1 MSNQPI
7 NKTPKEDLVGPD
19 EDRPYEGL
27 MPFSIYRALLESTT
41 SFVIGAVA
49 LVVGYIATSY
59 FGVPVSISALG
70 VVSST
75 YLAAINGY
83 VVPLPNTT
91 PSKPRE
97 YNWAMYMAVAVGIM
111 SPIVY
116 AFTSG
121 ALLTVALLIGV
132 WWVNRNFYFALKS
145 DMWNYDI
152 NPPVKS
158 LLAVTRVPAMTIAA
172 ALLLQVAVP
181 KVALLGVVAISV
193 ITPTLYAFHRRQDDA
208 TPRNFQ
214 SSPGEEVEEEYDQ
227 LVEYGDEL
235 NDKIDELN
243 EGLNEL
249 DSKDGF
255 GALYGDETYVSSV
268 PNVRGDPLPEE
279 VEELRNE
286 LNKASE
292 FLSENHEEKKELR
305 KLVIDLQQMVEEVDD
320 EVYGRNMADE
330 QAQFNQ

>member
-1 MSNQPI
+1 MSKQPI

-59 FGVPVSISALG
+59 FSVPFSISALG
-70 VVSST
+70 VVAST

-91 PSKPRE
+91 PGRPKE
-97 YNWAMYMAVAVGIM
+97 YNWAMYMAFTVGVLA
-111 SPIVY
+111 SIVY

-121 ALLTVALLIGV
+121 VLMTVTLLIGI

-145 DMWNYDI
+145 DMWNYDV

-158 LLAVTRVPAMTIAA
+158 LLAITRVPAMTLA
-172 ALLLQVAVP
+172 VAVALQIAIP
-181 KVALLGVVAISV
+181 TVALLGVVAISV
-193 ITPTLYAFHRRQDDA
+193 TVPVIYALYRRQDDA
-208 TPRNFQ
+208 TARNFQ
-214 SSPGEEVEEEYDQ
+214 SSPGEEVEEDYNQ
-227 LVEYGDEL
+227 LVEYGDRL

-243 EGLNEL
+243 EGLSDL
-249 DSKDGF
+249 DSTDGF

-268 PNVRGDPLPEE
+268 PNVRGDPRPEE
-279 VEELRNE
+279 VEELRKE

-292 FLSENHEEKKELR
+292 FLSENHEEKEELR
-305 KLVIDLQQMVEEVDD
+305 RLVIDIQQMVEEVDT

-330 QAQFNQ
+330 QAL